1 MHAMRVLVALAAIAS
16 VANAFVLL
24 PHAGFVPAATP
35 VLRRSALVSP
45 RSGAARFAASSPVV
59 PLLRAGRAGL
69 ALRMAGASEAVIDVE
84 GERVAVP
91 QGPKIP
97 ITLLSGFLG
106 SGKTTLL
113 REMLQNKGGLKV
125 GVIVNDIAAVNID
138 AKLIISDGQKQK
150 SVEIGGE
157 LIDTSD
163 VMQLENGCA
172 CCSASDELLES
183 LLKLLVVAAEKGEMY
198 DRVIIESSGV
208 SEPKNVRQ
216 TFFMMAAQQH
226 PAFDYATLQNM
237 VTVVDAGNFLNMYQS
252 GASLEMRPDLVEE
265 DSLETNANRRV
276 VELLTEQI
284 EVADYILLNKADMV
298 DAPTMT
304 RLQTVVKALN
314 PGAEVSACSFG
325 KVGADIVLGSKR
337 KSWVAER
344 DDEDDF
350 RASASAVVAPA
361 PGTRAA
367 AEKEALAAE
376 KCVDTECKDES
387 HGHSHSAVAKEE
399 ECKDTECKD
408 ESHGHSHGA
417 VAKVEECA
425 EPECKDES
433 HGHSHAKAEVACVE
447 EACTDPSHAH
457 SHAKAEVA
465 CADETCT
472 DPSHS
477 HGDSHA
483 HTHEKTPE
491 EKWGI
496 SSFVYFR
503 RRPFSPARLK
513 KAILQ
518 LPISGNSEAT
528 EGDWKVLSDPGS
540 ATAVDKA
547 SPLHRVIRSKGFVWL
562 ANNHRDP
569 LYWSHAG
576 QFFDLKDFGMFWA
589 ATPAEWWPSD
599 AQSLN
604 QIGADWGG
612 ATGEFGD
619 RRQEVVFI
627 GLDLDQEGISK
638 IMDDCLAT
646 DEEMEEYKKLAGMKP
661 DRVSL
666 DFSTTPP
673 TPIDLENK
681 NREPRTQGRR
691 V

>member
-1 MHAMRVLVALAAIAS
+1 
-16 VANAFVLL
+16 
-24 PHAGFVPAATP
+24 
-35 VLRRSALVSP
+35 
-45 RSGAARFAASSPVV
+45 
-59 PLLRAGRAGL
+59 
-69 ALRMAGASEAVIDVE
+69 
-84 GERVAVP
+84 
-91 QGPKIP
+91 
-97 ITLLSGFLG
+97 
-106 SGKTTLL
+106 
-113 REMLQNKGGLKV
+113 
-125 GVIVNDIAAVNID
+125 
-138 AKLIISDGQKQK
+138 
-150 SVEIGGE
+150 
-157 LIDTSD
+157 
-163 VMQLENGCA
+163 
-172 CCSASDELLES
+172 
-183 LLKLLVVAAEKGEMY
+183 
-198 DRVIIESSGV
+198 
-208 SEPKNVRQ
+208 
-216 TFFMMAAQQH
+216 
-226 PAFDYATLQNM
+226 M

-265 DSLETNANRRV
+265 DSLETNANRRVVELLTEQIEVADYILLNKTNANRRV

-457 SHAKAEVA
+457 SHAKAEMAHSHAKAEVA

-518 LPISGNSEAT
+518 LPVN
-528 EGDWKVLSDPGS
+528 P
-540 ATAVDKA
+540 
-547 SPLHRVIRSKGFVWL
+547 
-562 ANNHRDP
+562 
-569 LYWSHAG
+569 
-576 QFFDLKDFGMFWA
+576 
-589 ATPAEWWPSD
+589 
-599 AQSLN
+599 
-604 QIGADWGG
+604 
-612 ATGEFGD
+612 
-619 RRQEVVFI
+619 
-627 GLDLDQEGISK
+627 
-638 IMDDCLAT
+638 
-646 DEEMEEYKKLAGMKP
+646 KP
-661 DRVSL
+661 
-666 DFSTTPP
+666 
-673 TPIDLENK
+673 
-681 NREPRTQGRR
+681 
-691 V
+691 